1 MKKSSCY
8 IGVVKSP
15 LKWALIFLLAFVLF
29 TIPVALGLFTSL
41 DQNTTI
47 TLQNFFAVSFDTPL
61 SFFSLLGSFE
71 LTTIILVFILAR
83 LGLKKS
89 LVILTIFFLGI
100 GLELLGKIFLFH
112 PGPPSLF
119 FRYNLGFYFPS
130 GIVQTGH
137 SYPSG
142 HSYRTAFLTLILAY
156 LIAGSKK
163 LSPRTK
169 TWFTFAVGLILFVML
184 VSRISLGEHWTT
196 DVIGGLLLGAS
207 FASFAVYL
215 IRTGFL
221 APNRVK

>member
-1 MKKSSCY
+1 
-8 IGVVKSP
+8 VVKSP
-15 LKWALIFLLAFVLF
+15 LKWALIFFLAFVLF

-41 DQNTTI
+41 DQNTTVA
-47 TLQNFFAVSFDTPL
+47 LQNFFAVSFDTPL

-71 LTTIILVFILAR
+71 LTTLILVFALAK

-89 LVILTIFFLGI
+89 LVVLTIFFLGI

-130 GIVQTGH
+130 GIIQTGH

-142 HSYRTAFLTLILAY
+142 HSYRTAFLTLLLAY

-163 LSPRTK
+163 LSPKTK
-169 TWFTFAVGLILFVML
+169 TRLTFTLGLILFVML

-196 DVIGGLLLGAS
+196 DVVGGLLLGAS
-207 FASFAVYL
+207 FASFSTYL
-215 IRTGFL
+215 IRTGNL
-221 APNRVK
+221 TPNRVK